1 MGRQHY
7 GALPNR
13 ISGQRWLVREHC
25 VRTTRIH
32 FMKQILAMIIAAV
45 VLAGCGGGN
54 AIESAG
60 SNWSKDMWRDNDRS
74 APGGG

>member
-1 MGRQHY
+1 
-7 GALPNR
+7 
-13 ISGQRWLVREHC
+13 
-25 VRTTRIH
+25 
-32 FMKQILAMIIAAV
+32 MKQILAMIIAAA

-74 APGGG
+74 APGGS